1 MQVDDDASTPSSK
14 LTSAPASSSSTPL
27 HKVLKFPH
35 FIIKLEEFQA
45 KVGSL
50 PLYLM
55 VSLSLNASL
64 PRLLILVAS
73 LRWLVKVSC
82 IYFLLCFVSNLSLY
96 SVLLLS
102 HGF

>member
-1 MQVDDDASTPSSK
+1 MQVDDDASTLSSK

-27 HKVLKFPH
+27 HKVLKFPR
-35 FIIKLEEFQA
+35 FIIKSPKLKKFQA

-64 PRLLILVAS
+64 PRLLILMTL
-73 LRWLVKVSC
+73 LR
-82 IYFLLCFVSNLSLY
+82 
-96 SVLLLS
+96 
-102 HGF
+102 